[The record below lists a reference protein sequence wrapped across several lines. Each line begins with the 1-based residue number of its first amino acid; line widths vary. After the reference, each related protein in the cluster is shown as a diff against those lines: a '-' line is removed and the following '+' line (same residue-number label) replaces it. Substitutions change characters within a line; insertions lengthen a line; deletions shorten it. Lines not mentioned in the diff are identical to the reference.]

1 VVHGS
6 ISKYVAMAKNSG
18 RQTTYSRVQNE
29 LMGTIARIMADFECQ
44 VFFTENHSEA
54 AMFIVKLHNKLHK
67 PASSHGARAIRRVST
82 NDVRLDVLL
91 SIPGIGREIGERMLE
106 ECGSIEEMLFP
117 ESLRMVKG
125 LGEVMR
131 TRVVNVFTSEEPVF
145 VERRIKR

>member
-1 VVHGS
+1 
-6 ISKYVAMAKNSG
+6 
-18 RQTTYSRVQNE
+18 
-29 LMGTIARIMADFECQ
+29 
-44 VFFTENHSEA
+44 
-54 AMFIVKLHNKLHK
+54 
-67 PASSHGARAIRRVST
+67 
-82 NDVRLDVLL
+82 VRLDVLL